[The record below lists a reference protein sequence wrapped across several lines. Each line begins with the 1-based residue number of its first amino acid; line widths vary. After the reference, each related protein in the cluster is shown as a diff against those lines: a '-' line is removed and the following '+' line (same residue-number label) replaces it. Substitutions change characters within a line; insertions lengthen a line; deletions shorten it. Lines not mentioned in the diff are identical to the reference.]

1 MATRTD
7 FTDEEWTALEKGIM
21 GSGLLVSLA
30 DRGFFETFKEAGAI
44 AKHLQEAQR
53 TSTSPLIQELAHV
66 KHTGFGMTDRPD
78 TVERETV
85 EALNAAVATLSAKA
99 PDDLDAYRSLVVD
112 VAQSVAQAASGV
124 DPSETEAIGKIKEAL
139 GEAEGPPA

>member
-7 FTDEEWTALEKGIM
+7 FTDEEWAALEKGIM

-53 TSTSPLIQELAHV
+53 TSTSPLVQELAHV
-66 KHTGFGMTDRPD
+66 KHSGFGMTDRPD
-78 TVERETV
+78 TVERETMD
-85 EALNAAVATLSAKA
+85 ALSSAVATLNAKA
-99 PDDLDAYRSLVVD
+99 PDELDAYRSLVVD
-112 VAQSVAQAASGV
+112 VAESVAEAAGGV
-124 DPSETEAIGKIKEAL
+124 DPKETEAVGKIKAAL
-139 GEAEGPPA
+139 GESEGPPA

>member
-7 FTDEEWTALEKGIM
+7 FTDEEWAALEKGIM

-78 TVERETV
+78 AVERETM
-85 EALNAAVATLSAKA
+85 EALSTAVATLGAKA

-112 VAQSVAQAASGV
+112 VAQSVAEAASGV
-124 DPSETEAIGKIKEAL
+124 DPSETEAIGKIKAAL
-139 GEAEGPPA
+139 GESDGPPA

>member
-7 FTDEEWTALEKGIM
+7 FTDEEWAALEKGIM

-78 TVERETV
+78 AVERETV
-85 EALNAAVATLSAKA
+85 EALNTAVATLSAKA

-112 VAQSVAQAASGV
+112 VAQSVAEAAKGV
-124 DPSETEAIGKIKEAL
+124 DPSETEAIGKIKAAL
-139 GEAEGPPA
+139 GESEGPPA

>member
-7 FTDEEWTALEKGIM
+7 FTDEEWAALEKGVM

-78 TVERETV
+78 EVERETV

-99 PDDLDAYRSLVVD
+99 PDELDAYRSLVVD
-112 VAQSVAQAASGV
+112 VAESVAQAAKGV
-124 DPSETEAIGKIKEAL
+124 DPTETEAIDKIKAAL
-139 GEAEGPPA
+139 GESGGPPA

>member
-7 FTDEEWTALEKGIM
+7 FTDEEWAALEKGVM

-30 DRGFFETFKEAGAI
+30 DRGFFETFKEAGALS
-44 AKHLQEAQR
+44 KHLQEAQK

-66 KHTGFGMTDRPD
+66 KHTGFGMTDRPE
-78 TVERETV
+78 TVERETM
-85 EALNAAVATLSAKA
+85 EALGSAIATLNAKS

-112 VAQSVAQAASGV
+112 VAQSVAEAAGGV
-124 DPSETEAIGKIKEAL
+124 DPKETDALAKIKAAL
-139 GEAEGPPA
+139 GESETPPG